1 MNSLRKFVL
10 LLLTAAALSGC
21 SGARI
26 AYNNADTAL
35 RWMADDYFA
44 LEGAQL
50 EDFKLRLAGFHA
62 WHRSEELP
70 RYSAQMAGAAGMLA
84 DGLTRQELLWAW
96 DSVIAAYRRL
106 ATQAAPDLAAVLARL
121 SPAQFQRLEQKF
133 AESNAEYANKHL
145 SGSVAAQRARR
156 DKRNLELMQ
165 EWFGD
170 LSDTQEAQLQAASAA
185 LPLLYALRLENR
197 QRRQREFLALLKS
210 QRSAAGLEPGLRRWL
225 SDWEGGVSPEY
236 RRLGDLHREQYM
248 QMLLELDRGLAPAQ
262 RAHAAARLFEYANL
276 FAALAGESKLARLAT
291 D

>member
-1 MNSLRKFVL
+1 MQSLLKSVL
-10 LLLTAAALSGC
+10 LLLTAAVLSGC
-21 SGARI
+21 GGARI

-70 RYSAQMAGAAGMLA
+70 RYSAQLASAAEKLG
-84 DGLTRQELLWAW
+84 DGLTRQELWWAW

-106 ATQAAPDLAAVLARL
+106 ASRAAPDLAAVLDAL
-121 SPAQFQRLEQKF
+121 SPAQYQRLEQKF
-133 AESNAEYANKHL
+133 AESNAKYANKHL

-156 DKRNLELMQ
+156 DERNLELMQ
-165 EWFGD
+165 DWFGD
-170 LSDTQEAQLQAASAA
+170 LSDAQEAQLQAASAG

-197 QRRQREFLALLKS
+197 QRRQREFVALLKAD
-210 QRSAAGLEPGLRRWL
+210 RSAAGLVPGLRRWL

-236 RRLGDLHREQYM
+236 RRLTDLHREQYM
-248 QMLLELDRGLAPAQ
+248 QMLLELDRDLAPAQ
-262 RAHAAARLFEYANL
+262 RAHAAARLSEYADL
-276 FAALAGESKLARLAT
+276 FAALAAESKLARLAA

>member
-1 MNSLRKFVL
+1 MQSLRKFVL
-10 LLLTAAALSGC
+10 LLLAAAALSGC

-62 WHRSEELP
+62 WHRGEELP
-70 RYSAQMAGAAGMLA
+70 RYSAQLAGAAGKLA
-84 DGLTRQELLWAW
+84 DGLTRQELYWAW

-145 SGSVAAQRARR
+145 SGSAAAQRARR

-170 LSDTQEAQLQAASAA
+170 LSDTQEAQLQAASAG

-197 QRRQREFLALLKS
+197 QRRQREFLALLKA
-210 QRSAAGLEPGLRRWL
+210 QRSASGLEPGLRRWL

-236 RRLGDLHREQYM
+236 RRLGDLHRERYM

-262 RAHAAARLFEYANL
+262 RAHAAARLSDYANL
-276 FAALAGESKLARLAT
+276 FAALAGESKLARLAP